1 MMKTEVMIMPNRY
14 CYSLNDMIRYA
25 IPGNGNRNLRQDTEI
40 MIPTTFFNGDIR
52 DAFEG
57 SYAALGEYQEDLDG
71 NDTIDIQELSAYFPG
86 IFDAGLKTNV
96 SALLKNILDRTGT
109 LQIVTSDIEL
119 DWSLE
124 LHDRYTV
131 GKTTSYTYTSEE
143 ALIAFAAI
151 FGDYLRRL
159 ERFVWNTYS
168 RYTVI
173 IEMYEVRLD
182 DANNALSKITSGATN
197 EVKFNDTPQV
207 SDGTVDSHLT
217 NYTKTTSTS
226 TTDANT
232 IMARIAEIEEKMSDV
247 YKNWTDEY
255 IRAFHVV

>member
-1 MMKTEVMIMPNRY
+1 MPNRY

-25 IPGNGNRNLRQDTEI
+25 IPGNGNRNLRQDTDI

-71 NDTIDIQELSAYFPG
+71 NDTLDILELPAYFPG
-86 IFDAGLKTNV
+86 IFDTSFKTDV
-96 SALLKNILDRTGT
+96 TPLLKNILDRTGT
-109 LQIVTSDIEL
+109 LQIATSDIEL

-124 LHDRYTV
+124 VHDRITDDS
-131 GKTTSYTYTSEE
+131 GTHYTYTSEE
-143 ALIAFAAI
+143 ALIAFVAI
-151 FGDYLRRL
+151 FGNYLRRL
-159 ERFVWNTYS
+159 ERFVMDTYS
-168 RYTVI
+168 RYSVI
-173 IEMYEVRLD
+173 LEMYEARLD
-182 DANNALSKITSGATN
+182 DASNALAKIASGNTS

-207 SDGTVDSHLT
+207 TDGTVDSHLT
-217 NYTKTTSTS
+217 TYTKTTASS

>member
-1 MMKTEVMIMPNRY
+1 MPNRY

-25 IPGNGNRNLRQDTEI
+25 IPGNGSRNLRQDTDI

-71 NDTIDIQELSAYFPG
+71 NDTIDILELPAYFPG
-86 IFDAGLKTNV
+86 IFDPSFKTDV
-96 SALLKNILDRTGT
+96 TPLLKNILDRTGT
-109 LQIVTSDIEL
+109 LQIATSDIEL

-131 GKTTSYTYTSEE
+131 DDVTQYTYTSEE

-151 FGDYLRRL
+151 FGNYLRRL
-159 ERFVWNTYS
+159 ERFVMDTYS
-168 RYTVI
+168 RYSVI
-173 IEMYEVRLD
+173 IDMYVARLD
-182 DANNALSKITSGATN
+182 DANSALSKIASGNTS
-197 EVKFNDTPQV
+197 EVRFNDTPQV
-207 SDGTVDSHLT
+207 TDGTVDSHLT
-217 NYTKTTSTS
+217 TYTKTTTSS

>member
-1 MMKTEVMIMPNRY
+1 MPNRY

-25 IPGNGNRNLRQDTEI
+25 IPGNGNRNLRQDTDI

-71 NDTIDIQELSAYFPG
+71 NDTLDIQELPAYFPG
-86 IFDAGLKTNV
+86 IFDSSFKTDV
-96 SALLKNILDRTGT
+96 TPLLKNILDRTGT
-109 LQIVTSDIEL
+109 LQIATSDIEL

-131 GKTTSYTYTSEE
+131 DNVTQYTYTSEE
-143 ALIAFAAI
+143 ALIAFVAI
-151 FGDYLRRL
+151 FGNYLRRL
-159 ERFVWNTYS
+159 ERFVMDTYS
-168 RYTVI
+168 RYSVI
-173 IEMYEVRLD
+173 IDMYVSRLD
-182 DANNALSKITSGATN
+182 DANSALSKIASGNTS

-232 IMARIAEIEEKMSDV
+232 IMARIAELEEKMSDV

>member
-1 MMKTEVMIMPNRY
+1 MPNRY

-25 IPGNGNRNLRQDTEI
+25 IPGNGNRNLRQDTDI

-71 NDTIDIQELSAYFPG
+71 NDTLDILELPAYFPG
-86 IFDAGLKTNV
+86 IFDDSFKTDITP
-96 SALLKNILDRTGT
+96 LLKNILDRTGT
-109 LQIVTSDIEL
+109 LQIATSDIEL

-131 GKTTSYTYTSEE
+131 DGSTQYTYTSEE
-143 ALIAFAAI
+143 ALIAFVAI
-151 FGDYLRRL
+151 FGNYLRRL
-159 ERFVWNTYS
+159 ERFVMDTYS
-168 RYTVI
+168 RYSVI
-173 IEMYEVRLD
+173 IDMYVARLD
-182 DANNALSKITSGATN
+182 DANSALSKIASGNTS

-207 SDGTVDSHLT
+207 TDGTVDSHLT
-217 NYTKTTSTS
+217 TYTKNTSTS